1 MKKIIFL
8 TFKASAS
15 YFVIYI
21 MLKFSLQN
29 AIIDWQNA
37 FLGAITFGFL
47 IFLIH
52 KFFIWT
58 EPVI

>member
-1 MKKIIFL
+1 MKKTIIL
-8 TFKASAS
+8 TFTASIS

-37 FLGAITFGFL
+37 LLGAVTFGFL
-47 IFLIH
+47 IFLVH
-52 KFFIWT
+52 RFFIWT
-58 EPVI
+58 EPAL